1 MVIAILIALLMPGLQ
16 RARNTAQ
23 SAACQAKLKSMGG
36 AMTMYRLDF
45 DSWVPPSR
53 HGLHECLPKTSVSFL
68 DLTLFRLE
76 SDKKPRLF
84 LKNEQCVDKHL
95 PHQREMFIDTL
106 RGR

>member
-1 MVIAILIALLMPGLQ
+1 
-16 RARNTAQ
+16 
-23 SAACQAKLKSMGG
+23 MGG
-36 AMTMYRLDF
+36 
-45 DSWVPPSR
+45 SR
-53 HGLHECLPKTSVSFL
+53 IGWGVVL